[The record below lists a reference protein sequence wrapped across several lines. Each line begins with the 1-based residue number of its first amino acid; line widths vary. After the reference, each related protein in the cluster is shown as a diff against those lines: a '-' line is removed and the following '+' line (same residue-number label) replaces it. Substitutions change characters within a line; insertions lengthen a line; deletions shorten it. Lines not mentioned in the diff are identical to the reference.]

1 MLQIWLVR
9 AHAETSVTSA
19 IPKGH
24 RPNPFLPLKKRRGF
38 CLERRGMKK
47 RFLSHC
53 LAVVVAISALVPL
66 AGCDSGEKARDELT
80 GNRAVKQYH
89 QSTKDIGKIVD
100 RQTEKHKS
108 IPDDDKQDSKSE

>member
-1 MLQIWLVR
+1 
-9 AHAETSVTSA
+9 
-19 IPKGH
+19 
-24 RPNPFLPLKKRRGF
+24 
-38 CLERRGMKK
+38 MKK
-47 RFLSHC
+47 WLLCHWLSM
-53 LAVVVAISALVPL
+53 LGMISGLLVF

-108 IPDDDKQDSKSE
+108 VPDDEKQDGKSE

>member
-24 RPNPFLPLKKRRGF
+24 RPNPFLPLRKRRGF
-38 CLERRGMKK
+38 CRVRIDMKM
-47 RFLSHC
+47 RSLHHC
-53 LAVVVAISALVPL
+53 LAMLVMIFSLVISV
-66 AGCDSGEKARDELT
+66 GCDSGEKARDELT